1 MNTKLIS
8 KLLLGL
14 FQYAAA
20 QGLMASA
27 GKTFKRQGELV
38 AAYADGLGEGDDSE
52 HASGCRA
59 LGAILDTV
67 QGSILLH
74 ANGGDTILK
83 GLDMLI
89 NMTKT
94 IPPRDGAEPVD
105 MAKADF
111 DARADVTRRLL
122 SEIRNAQ
129 GEEVH
134 TSLIMRFD
142 EADPNLPEPPEGMIA
157 ERVMVMGGD
166 PLPYLYSVIRQLMAA
181 QGIDP
186 PEGDYVI
193 EINSDDDADDTVH

>member
-14 FQYAAA
+14 YQYAAA
-20 QGLMASA
+20 QSLLASA

-38 AAYADGLGEGDDSE
+38 AAYADGLGAGDESE
-52 HASGCRA
+52 HAEGCRA

-67 QGSILLH
+67 QGAILLH
-74 ANGGDTILK
+74 ANGGDTIMQ

-89 NMTKT
+89 SMTKT
-94 IPPRDGAEPVD
+94 IPAREGAEPID
-105 MAKADF
+105 MDKVDF

-122 SEIRNAQ
+122 NEIRDAQ

-142 EADPNLPEPPEGMIA
+142 EPDPKLGEAPEGMVA
-157 ERVMVMGGD
+157 ERVMVIGGD
-166 PLPYLYSVIRQLMAA
+166 PLPYLYTVIRQLMAA

-186 PEGDYVI
+186 PEGDYTI
-193 EINSDDDADDTVH
+193 EIEDGEPDASIH